1 MEIKN
6 SAKGMFVVVIGP
18 SGVGKNT
25 MASMLMDKHPDMIFS
40 VSATTRKIRGDE
52 VDGVNYYYLSEEDF
66 KNKIKNDEFVEW
78 AIYADN
84 YYGTL
89 KKPIFDAINS
99 DKIIIADIE
108 YQGLLQ
114 MNKLLPSKNI
124 VSIFLLPPSDDVLI
138 KRLKAR
144 TNISDIAVKNRI
156 AAIKG
161 ELVYS
166 DVATVKFEPIDGD
179 IDGSF
184 EKFDELANK
193 YIFA

>member
-1 MEIKN
+1 MRTAKKIN
-6 SAKGMFVVVIGP
+6 SIQKFCF
-18 SGVGKNT
+18 K
-25 MASMLMDKHPDMIFS
+25 
-40 VSATTRKIRGDE
+40 KINSRQK
-52 VDGVNYYYLSEEDF
+52 YCF
-66 KNKIKNDEFVEW
+66 KNK
-78 AIYADN
+78 
-84 YYGTL
+84 
-89 KKPIFDAINS
+89 FD
-99 DKIIIADIE
+99 
-108 YQGLLQ
+108 
-114 MNKLLPSKNI
+114 KNI

-193 YIFA
+193 YIFNNI